1 MRTPGVDELYVL
13 ARRVL
18 LDALVA
24 LGEHRG
30 AAILAGAQAIYLRVG
45 EGDLAVAPYTTDGD
59 LAIDPAILP
68 IAPPLERGLLAA
80 GFIPRSHDSVGEWV
94 TSRTARDGGR
104 VDVAVDLLVPP
115 SVSPGKGRR
124 AAHLPGHDARAV
136 RIVRG
141 LDGVLVDRDLMV
153 VGSLETGDDRSF
165 PIQVAGP
172 AALLIAK
179 LHKIQ
184 DRQGTSRQGDKDA
197 LDIFR
202 LLRGISIEELAERI
216 QRVRSEAASRVAAE
230 TAAKCLSSQ
239 FGDLR
244 GAGVAML
251 LRAIGPLADPDEV
264 SASCVA
270 LTSDLLHAIR
280 E

>member
-1 MRTPGVDELYVL
+1 VDELYIL

-24 LGEHRG
+24 LGEHRD

-45 EGDLAVAPYTTDGD
+45 EGDVAVAPYTTDGD
-59 LAIDPAILP
+59 LAIDPGILSA
-68 IAPPLERGLLAA
+68 APPLERGLLAA
-80 GFIPRSHDSVGEWV
+80 GFAPRSHDSVGEWV
-94 TSRTARDGGR
+94 TSRVARDGGCI
-104 VDVAVDLLVPP
+104 DVAVDLLVPQ

-136 RIVRG
+136 RMVRG
-141 LDGVLVDRDLMV
+141 LEGVLVDRDIMA
-153 VGSLETGDDRSF
+153 VGSLEAGDDRSF

-184 DRQGTSRQGDKDA
+184 DRQGTARQGDKDA
-197 LDIFR
+197 LDVFR
-202 LLRGISIEELAERI
+202 LLRGISIEEMAERI
-216 QRVRSEAASRVAAE
+216 QRVRTDAASRIAAE
-230 TAAKCLSSQ
+230 IAATCLSSQ

-244 GAGVAML
+244 GAGVAMI

-264 SASCVA
+264 SASCIA
-270 LTSDLLHAIR
+270 LTSDLLRAIR

>member
-1 MRTPGVDELYVL
+1 VDELYIL

-24 LGEHRG
+24 LGEHRD
-30 AAILAGAQAIYLRVG
+30 AIILVGAQAIYLRVG
-45 EGDLAVAPYTTDGD
+45 EGDLAVAPYTADGD
-59 LAIDPAILP
+59 LAIDPGILST
-68 IAPPLERGLLAA
+68 APPLEHELRAA
-80 GFIPRSHDSVGEWV
+80 GFVPKSRDSVGEWV
-94 TSRTARDGGR
+94 TSRVARDGR
-104 VDVAVDLLVPP
+104 SVDVAIDLLVPP

-124 AAHLPGHDARAV
+124 AAHLPGHNARAV

-141 LDGVLVDRDLMV
+141 LDGVLVDRDLMA
-153 VGSLETGDDRSF
+153 VGSLEEGDDRSF

-202 LLRGISIEELAERI
+202 LLRGVSMEELAKRMR
-216 QRVRSEAASRVAAE
+216 RVRSEAVSRAAGE
-230 TAAKCLSSQ
+230 AAATCLSTQ
-239 FGDLR
+239 FGDRR
-244 GAGVAML
+244 GSGVAMI

-270 LTSDLLHAIR
+270 LTSDLLQAIQDR
-280 E
+280 I

>member
-1 MRTPGVDELYVL
+1 MDELYVL

-59 LAIDPAILP
+59 LAIDPGILSA
-68 IAPPLERGLLAA
+68 APPLERGLLAA

-94 TSRTARDGGR
+94 TSRVARDGGW

-153 VGSLETGDDRSF
+153 GNREEETASCTG
-165 PIQVAGP
+165 
-172 AALLIAK
+172 
-179 LHKIQ
+179 
-184 DRQGTSRQGDKDA
+184 QGTTVGPTPVFSH
-197 LDIFR
+197 
-202 LLRGISIEELAERI
+202 
-216 QRVRSEAASRVAAE
+216 ASACPTRTESYAK
-230 TAAKCLSSQ
+230 TAA
-239 FGDLR
+239 
-244 GAGVAML
+244 
-251 LRAIGPLADPDEV
+251 P
-264 SASCVA
+264 ASCA
-270 LTSDLLHAIR
+270 ATIESQAR
-280 E
+280 